1 MHLAMI
7 TNLKQRNLEKE
18 LTFATSRS
26 SGPGGQNVNKVN
38 TRVELRFH
46 VEKSML
52 LSESEKHRI
61 NLKLKNR
68 INSEG
73 ELMIVAQT
81 ERSQLKNKEE
91 AIERFYHLLAMALKP
106 VIKRRPTQPTRSSVE
121 KRIQTKKLKGEIK
134 NLRRKSI

>member
-1 MHLAMI
+1 MI
-7 TNLKQRNLEKE
+7 NNLKKRNLEKE

-46 VEKSML
+46 VENSIL
-52 LSESEKHRI
+52 LSEPEKHKI
-61 NLKLKNR
+61 TLKLKNR

-73 ELMIVAQT
+73 ELMVVAQT
-81 ERSQLKNKEE
+81 ERSQLKNKDE
-91 AIERFYHLLAMALKP
+91 AIERFYQLLAMALKP

-121 KRIQTKKLKGEIK
+121 KRIKTKKQKGEIK